1 MIMKSSFGFTRY
13 WDRGSVGNILSLAV
27 GLVERG
33 LGFLI
38 STSLFLAAS
47 GVFKLYLSFML
58 YGTAPRWNLLA
69 ATFFLV
75 FAVYGANKLTD
86 IKEDEINNPERVR
99 YVKRVARVLK
109 YGVVLSFVLSLLLG
123 ALAGLGAV
131 LVLSFPIVA
140 GILYSV
146 RLVPGYPRL
155 KDITGVKNLII
166 ATTWANGT
174 AFLPYIA
181 AGGIEPAKVFLVY
194 YFFFMKSM
202 INTMLF
208 DVRDIEGDRING
220 IKTVPVK
227 LGLEKSRAL
236 LLLLNSTFI
245 PWLLVAY
252 RFGYFLNYIPV
263 LVFAILNGYA
273 YILYFSRKGY
283 RPGKILDVWVD
294 GEWFYTLP
302 LAMLL

>member
-1 MIMKSSFGFTRY
+1 MRSLFGFTRY
-13 WDRGSVGNILSLAV
+13 SNQGNVGDTLSQAI

-47 GVFKLYLSFML
+47 GAFKLYFGFLL
-58 YGTAPRWNLLA
+58 YGVEPRWNLLA
-69 ATFFLV
+69 ATFFIV

-86 IKEDEINNPERVR
+86 IKEDEVNNPERVR
-99 YVKRVARVLK
+99 YVKRLAKALK
-109 YGVVLSFVLSLLLG
+109 YSVILSFVMTLVLG
-123 ALAGLGAV
+123 AFSGIGAI
-131 LVLSFPIVA
+131 LVLIFPIVA
-140 GILYSV
+140 GVLYSV
-146 RLVPGYPRL
+146 RILPGRRRL

-166 ATTWANGT
+166 AITWASGT

-181 AGGIEPAKVFLVY
+181 AGGIDFSEVFLVY
-194 YFFFMKSM
+194 YFFFMKSL

-220 IKTVPVK
+220 IKTIPVK
-227 LGLEKSRAL
+227 LGLEKSRIL
-236 LLLLNSTFI
+236 LILFNSSFI
-245 PWLLVAY
+245 PWLFIAHS
-252 RFGYFLNYIPV
+252 FGYFTHYLPV
-263 LVFAILNGYA
+263 LLFAVFNGYA
-273 YILYFSRKGY
+273 YILYFSRRSY

-302 LAMLL
+302 LAMLM